1 MKLKRRASRYKVRK
15 RKNHMHSLVIVIP
28 AVAFF
33 MGLLIVNNVISLPK
47 NIKEI
52 PTQVLRTTLLKT
64 VSLKDKSQNFTTVS
78 GEKVT
83 MKTTTFGKTYLI
95 SDETKKKLTG
105 LQTIGKKEYY
115 FSPTN
120 GEMVYGLKK
129 IDGYFYYFDED
140 GANNSVTAYQKVA
153 DSVKSDNTTIEK
165 VISGGMALVG
175 KSAYSYGGGR
185 TSSSIAKNEF
195 DCSSFIAWFYRKAG
209 LPLVVQSAA
218 STTLL
223 AQTGTAVNWSDMKRG
238 DVLVTPN
245 TYTEDRLHT
254 AIYLGNGFILHDA
267 APTDG
272 VAISRLNELVNY
284 KSSKTLTWADLLKP
298 GTVRREVTE

>member
-1 MKLKRRASRYKVRK
+1 
-15 RKNHMHSLVIVIP
+15 
-28 AVAFF
+28 
-33 MGLLIVNNVISLPK
+33 
-47 NIKEI
+47 
-52 PTQVLRTTLLKT
+52 
-64 VSLKDKSQNFTTVS
+64 
-78 GEKVT
+78 
-83 MKTTTFGKTYLI
+83 
-95 SDETKKKLTG
+95 
-105 LQTIGKKEYY
+105 
-115 FSPTN
+115 
-120 GEMVYGLKK
+120 
-129 IDGYFYYFDED
+129 
-140 GANNSVTAYQKVA
+140 
-153 DSVKSDNTTIEK
+153 
-165 VISGGMALVG
+165 MALVG